1 LRPQAGLK
9 EGAAQMRHRRFRQRV
24 IAPWPEGKPNPSEI
38 AERASYVG
46 SAEHKAYPSPA
57 GHPALRSDAS
67 RCDPRHTDFHQITLV
82 LREGIRRCCTGAV
95 FEGDFPK
102 YVWGWLDGR
111 LYEGRLVNQDQ
122 GTYKGYP
129 LEEIEHPVD
138 KDGLLNWERGNA

>member
-1 LRPQAGLK
+1 L
-9 EGAAQMRHRRFRQRV
+9 RHRRPKHRIVSR
-24 IAPWPEGKPNPSEI
+24 WPDDKPPPDEV

-67 RCDPRHTDFHQITLV
+67 RCDPRYTQFDEITVV
-82 LREGIRRCCTGAV
+82 LREAIERRCVGSI

-102 YVWGWLDGR
+102 YAWGWLDGQ
-111 LYEGRLVNQDQ
+111 LYEARLINSMQ

-129 LEEIEHPVD
+129 LEEIERP
-138 KDGLLNWERGNA
+138 KDPENLLAGWEAENA